1 MQHGKDKKTNLVE
14 EHHALSDAQSFI
26 GKGIKKYS

>member
-1 MQHGKDKKTNLVE
+1 MQHGKDKKTILIQE
-14 EHHALSDAQSFI
+14 DHALSGVQSFI